1 MRVGDISYLRLVV
14 DIATADNPHSNGQ
27 GGEVKP
33 NPIKAFLRL
42 SDLFNILF
50 SQAQEIKRLRAEN
63 AAKDAIILKITRHAE
78 GITKAWNDGVL
89 SLNEIKK

>member
-1 MRVGDISYLRLVV
+1 LRVGDISYLRLVV

-63 AAKDAIILKITRHAE
+63 TAKDRIIVDMQRHAK
-78 GITKAWNDGVL
+78 GIIAAWDRGVI
-89 SLNEIKK
+89 SRIDIE